1 MNTPANRRFFFHC
14 RFLPIFSYSILYSPI
29 MRNKLL
35 LCIIVTYYAF
45 VKSTLNLFSLK
56 KHFSFLIS
64 ASKRLKN
71 RFLRAV
77 TSVKYNESITQVQGG
92 ELMDE
97 RNNDL

>member
-1 MNTPANRRFFFHC
+1 M
-14 RFLPIFSYSILYSPI
+14 
-29 MRNKLL
+29 
-35 LCIIVTYYAF
+35 
-45 VKSTLNLFSLK
+45 FSLK